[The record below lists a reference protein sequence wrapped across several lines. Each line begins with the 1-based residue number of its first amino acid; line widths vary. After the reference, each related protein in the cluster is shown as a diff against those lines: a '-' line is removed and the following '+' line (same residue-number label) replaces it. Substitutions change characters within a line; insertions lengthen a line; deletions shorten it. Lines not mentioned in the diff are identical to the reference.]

1 MRRLIVL
8 LAVVFAAMVLPVVAL
23 PPSVASSQA
32 GGGTRGDVNCD
43 ATVDIVDALMI
54 AQYVVGNRADA
65 GACPLGNPATELV
78 AALGDVNYSQGIDI
92 VDALEIAQCAVG
104 VPNFACALE
113 ELPIPQPLAELT
125 VSVDQDGFVPI
136 PAGDRIYA
144 IGRAG
149 DTIACADRLTNA
161 SCWEPRSLLDGA
173 ATGTTMALTR
183 SAAVGSDIYF
193 LIRDGGTG
201 QLPTTG
207 SLRVACW
214 DMATDGL
221 CAVSADISAV
231 SGAIHIASE
240 AVYVFTEYRRV
251 HCFQIPTLSVCPGY
265 EVGAATALLTEPEW
279 VSGEG
284 SSAWHSDAIA
294 EGDRIYATLAD
305 SGAVWLQCWDAAIA
319 TPCVGFDPSIVND
332 TRFGT
337 NDDATAGRLFFHRSA
352 SGDPIS
358 ICSQGERDGVDC
370 RDLGTGAE
378 DAAAEAGLS
387 TVASAISYGSDG
399 LGISTYH
406 SDSNRQ
412 LFVGTTDVSTTYCH
426 DFDTNSY
433 CGSFAAFANGA
444 DTGAYGYAIEGSCA
458 VGLGD
463 AGYLYFMDPASL
475 SSGCA
480 APVALTEIEPC
491 QCPALWPRLKVVQVE
506 GLSQFLIDVRD
517 ENLNQVA
524 LIDALADGTV
534 DLNEVVGDAQ
544 RLRFIYSAVPAPGQD
559 PWADGEPP
567 TILFS

>member
-1 MRRLIVL
+1 MLLRRLVL
-8 LAVVFAAMVLPVVAL
+8 LITIAFAATLLVPGQASGQGADGSRGDPNCDGTSDIIDALVIAQFVA
-23 PPSVASSQA
+23 
-32 GGGTRGDVNCD
+32 GTRS
-43 ATVDIVDALMI
+43 
-54 AQYVVGNRADA
+54 
-65 GACPLGNPATELV
+65 GAASCPLANPATEMV
-78 AALGDVNYSQGIDI
+78 TDFADVDFSGTVDI
-92 VDALEIAQCAVG
+92 IDALQVAQCTAAI
-104 VPNFACALE
+104 PNFSCPAQQF
-113 ELPIPQPLAELT
+113 ELPSPFAIDD
-125 VSVDQDGFVPI
+125 VSIGVDGFVPI
-136 PAGDRIYA
+136 LVGDRIYA
-144 IGRAG
+144 IERTGS
-149 DTIACADRLTNA
+149 TIACVDRATQA
-161 SCWEPRSLLDGA
+161 PCWAPRSLLVNGGV
-173 ATGTTMALTR
+173 GTTMAVTR
-183 SAAVGSDIYF
+183 SAAVGTDIYF
-193 LIRDGGTG
+193 LMRDGSTDQLATNGT
-201 QLPTTG
+201 
-207 SLRVACW
+207 LRLACW
-214 DMATDGL
+214 DTVTDAL
-221 CAVSADISAV
+221 CAASATLPFTP
-231 SGAIHIASE
+231 SGVLHVTDDAA
-240 AVYVFTEYRRV
+240 YVFTEYRDV
-251 HCFQIPTLSVCPGY
+251 YCFGLTDFAQCAGY
-265 EVGAATALLTEPEW
+265 EGGRATALQDEQMW
-279 VSGEG
+279 VSDDG
-284 SSAWHSDAIA
+284 SDGWHGDVIA
-294 EGDRIYATLAD
+294 DGDRVYATMSD
-305 SGAVWLQCWDAAIA
+305 SGAAWLHCWDVAAIA
-319 TPCVGFDPSIVND
+319 ACAGFESSLLND
-332 TRFGT
+332 TRFDT
-337 NDDATAGRLFFHRSA
+337 TDAATAGRLFFHRSA

-433 CGSFAAFANGA
+433 CGSFAAFAKGA